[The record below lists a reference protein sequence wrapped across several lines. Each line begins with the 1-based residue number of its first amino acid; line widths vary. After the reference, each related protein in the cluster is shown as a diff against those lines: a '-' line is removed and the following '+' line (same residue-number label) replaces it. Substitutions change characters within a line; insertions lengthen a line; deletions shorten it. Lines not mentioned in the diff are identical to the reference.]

1 MKPNPI
7 SLIFLLLIGCDEDLP
22 NQFTS
27 VQGTVSDYYTQQPLA
42 GISVVVRESSIC
54 FLCPE
59 DQIVLDTIITDVS
72 GYYYYEFYN
81 DTDRFY
87 NVETLKSEF
96 YFSSNPQKVYE
107 GKETTVNHLVKPY
120 KTINVSLQ
128 KQMGLFNQFSIY
140 SYTSEDRI
148 SISSL
153 KQDTVLKLRMVPE
166 YRNVFSIGLHH
177 LSIEHG
183 VDTSYTT
190 LYEIEAGRNDTTII
204 WNY

>member
-7 SLIFLLLIGCDEDLP
+7 SLIFLLLVGCDYDLP

-27 VQGTVSDYYTQQPLA
+27 VEGTVSDYYTQQPLA
-42 GISVVVRESSIC
+42 GISVIVRKDSNC
-54 FLCPE
+54 FMCP
-59 DQIVLDTIITDVS
+59 DIVLNTIIADEL
-72 GYYYYEFYN
+72 GYYYYDFYN
-81 DTDRFY
+81 DTNRVY
-87 NVETLKSEF
+87 HVETLKSEL
-96 YFSSNPQKVYE
+96 YFFSNPYKIIE
-107 GKETTVNHLVKPY
+107 GKENTIDIAIKPY
-120 KTINVSLQ
+120 KTLNVSLQ
-128 KQMGLFNQFSIY
+128 EQMGLFNQFSIY

-148 SISSL
+148 SISNL
-153 KQDTVLKLRMVPE
+153 YQDTVLKLRMVPE

-183 VDTSYTT
+183 VDTSYTI